1 MEDWG
6 EEIFAE
12 GVGVKWKND
21 RVGRG
26 RGIQDGSIES
36 LIYLVFGSK
45 ITPALQAKAI
55 MVAMPATT
63 LQNNMLSVLLKFLL
77 SR

>member
-26 RGIQDGSIES
+26 TGIQDGSIES
-36 LIYLVFGSK
+36 LIYLVFRSK